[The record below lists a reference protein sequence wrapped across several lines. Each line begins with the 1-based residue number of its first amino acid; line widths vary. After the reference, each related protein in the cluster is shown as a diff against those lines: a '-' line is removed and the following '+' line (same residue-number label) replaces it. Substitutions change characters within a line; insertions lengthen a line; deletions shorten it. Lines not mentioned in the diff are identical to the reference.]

1 MKKETKVADIKDG
14 EVVEPKTDDA
24 KMTDAI
30 EALKAQVSHHNTM
43 LVKAQ
48 GALEVLL
55 QLTESTDDS
64 KTTD

>member
-1 MKKETKVADIKDG
+1 MKKDLKTADVKDAK
-14 EVVEPKTDDA
+14 VVEPKTDET

-30 EALKAQVSHHNTM
+30 EALKAQVNHHNTM

>member
-1 MKKETKVADIKDG
+1 MKKDIKTADVKDA

-30 EALKAQVSHHNTM
+30 EALKAQVGHHNTM

-64 KTTD
+64 KATD

>member
-1 MKKETKVADIKDG
+1 MKKDIKTADIKDA
-14 EVVEPKTDDA
+14 EVTEPKTDET

-55 QLTESTDDS
+55 QLNESTDDS